1 MKEKIRRVEDLNAV
15 VGGIIEKP
23 VPIVLP
29 KNRPIKRPIKPI
41 VSNPGGSK
49 GNIRIVED
57 VRKISVPR
65 KTVVEYFSTAFEDD
79 DTLF

>member
-29 KNRPIKRPIKPI
+29 KNRPIKPI